1 MAGGLE
7 RLEFHDEGFQAMLK
21 SDEVAGVLNT
31 MAQNIC
37 DQANDNA
44 GRDDAFEW
52 SGYVGKTRARATV
65 RPASYFGARSEADD
79 KTLTSA
85 FGSYTHG

>member
-1 MAGGLE
+1 MLE
-7 RLEFHDEGFQAMLK
+7 RLEFHDEGFQEMLK
-21 SDEVAGVLNT
+21 SSEVASVLND
-31 MAQNIC
+31 MAQKIC

-52 SGYVGKTRARATV
+52 SGYVGRTRARATV
-65 RPASYFGARSEADD
+65 RPASFYGAKSEADN

>member
-1 MAGGLE
+1 MLE
-7 RLEFHDEGFQAMLK
+7 KLEFHAEGFQAMLK

-31 MAQNIC
+31 MAQSIC

-52 SGYVGKTRARATV
+52 SGYVGRTRARATV
-65 RPASYFGARSEADD
+65 RPASFYGAKSEADD

>member
-1 MAGGLE
+1 MSGLE
-7 RLEFHDEGFQAMLK
+7 KLEFNDEGFQAMLK
-21 SDEVAGVLNT
+21 SDEIAGVLNG
-31 MAQNIC
+31 MAQSIC

-65 RPASYFGARSEADD
+65 RPASFYGAKSEADD

>member
-1 MAGGLE
+1 MLE
-7 RLEFHDEGFQAMLK
+7 RLEFHDEGFQEMLK
-21 SDEVAGVLNT
+21 SSEVASVIND
-31 MAQNIC
+31 MAQKIC
-37 DQANDNA
+37 NQANDNA

-52 SGYVGKTRARATV
+52 SGYVGHTRARATV
-65 RPASYFGARSEADD
+65 RPASFYGAKSEADN

>member
-1 MAGGLE
+1 MLE
-7 RLEFHDEGFQAMLK
+7 KLEFHDEGFQAMLK

-31 MAQNIC
+31 MAQHIC

-65 RPASYFGARSEADD
+65 RPASYFGARSEAVD

>member
-1 MAGGLE
+1 MLE
-7 RLEFHDEGFQAMLK
+7 KLEFHEEGFQEMLK
-21 SDEVAGVLNT
+21 SDEVAGVLNDI
-31 MAQNIC
+31 AQKIC

-65 RPASYFGARSEADD
+65 RPASFYGAKSEADN

>member
-1 MAGGLE
+1 MLE
-7 RLEFHDEGFQAMLK
+7 RLEFHDEGFQEMLK
-21 SDEVAGVLNT
+21 SSEVASVLND
-31 MAQNIC
+31 MAQKIC

-65 RPASYFGARSEADD
+65 RPASFYGAKSEADN

>member
-1 MAGGLE
+1 MLE
-7 RLEFHDEGFQAMLK
+7 RLEFHDEGFQEMLK
-21 SDEVAGVLNT
+21 SDEVASVLND
-31 MAQNIC
+31 MAQKIC

-52 SGYVGKTRARATV
+52 SGYVGHTRARATV
-65 RPASYFGARSEADD
+65 RPASFYGAKSEADD

>member
-1 MAGGLE
+1 MLE
-7 RLEFHDEGFQAMLK
+7 KLEFHDEGFQAMLK

-31 MAQNIC
+31 MAQHIC

-52 SGYVGKTRARATV
+52 S
-65 RPASYFGARSEADD
+65 
-79 KTLTSA
+79 
-85 FGSYTHG
+85 

>member
-1 MAGGLE
+1 MLE

-21 SDEVAGVLNT
+21 SSEVAGVLND
-31 MAQNIC
+31 MAQKIC

-44 GRDDAFEW
+44 GHDDAFEW
-52 SGYVGKTRARATV
+52 SGYVGQTRARATV
-65 RPASYFGARSEADD
+65 RPANFYGAKSEADN

>member
-1 MAGGLE
+1 MLE
-7 RLEFHDEGFQAMLK
+7 RLEFNDEGFQAMLK
-21 SDEVAGVLNT
+21 SDEVASVLND
-31 MAQNIC
+31 MAQKIC

-44 GRDDAFEW
+44 GRDDAFKW

-65 RPASYFGARSEADD
+65 RPASFYGAKSEADD

>member
-1 MAGGLE
+1 MLE
-7 RLEFHDEGFQAMLK
+7 RLEFHDEGFQEMLK
-21 SDEVAGVLNT
+21 SDEVASVLND
-31 MAQNIC
+31 MAQKIC

-52 SGYVGKTRARATV
+52 SGYVGRTRARATV
-65 RPASYFGARSEADD
+65 RPASFYGAKSEADH

>member
-1 MAGGLE
+1 MLE
-7 RLEFHDEGFQAMLK
+7 KLEFHDEGFQAMLK
-21 SDEVAGVLNT
+21 SSEVAGVLND
-31 MAQNIC
+31 MAQKIC

-52 SGYVGKTRARATV
+52 SGYVGQARARATV
-65 RPASYFGARSEADD
+65 RPASYLGAKSEADS

>member
-1 MAGGLE
+1 MLE
-7 RLEFHDEGFQAMLK
+7 RLEFHDEGFQEMLK
-21 SDEVAGVLNT
+21 SSEVASVLND
-31 MAQNIC
+31 MAQKIC

-52 SGYVGKTRARATV
+52 SGYVGQTRSRATV
-65 RPASYFGARSEADD
+65 RPASFYGAKSEADN

>member
-7 RLEFHDEGFQAMLK
+7 RLEFHDEGFQDMLK
-21 SDEVAGVLNT
+21 SDEVVSVLND
-31 MAQNIC
+31 MAQKIC

-65 RPASYFGARSEADD
+65 RPSSYFGARSEAVD

-85 FGSYTHG
+85 FGSYIQ

>member
-1 MAGGLE
+1 MLE
-7 RLEFHDEGFQAMLK
+7 KLEFHDEGFQAMLK
-21 SDEVAGVLNT
+21 SDEVASVLNG
-31 MAQNIC
+31 MAQSIC

-44 GRDDAFEW
+44 GSDDAFEW
-52 SGYVGKTRARATV
+52 SGYVGQTRARATV
-65 RPASYFGARSEADD
+65 RPASFYGAKSEADY

>member
-1 MAGGLE
+1 MLE
-7 RLEFHDEGFQAMLK
+7 KLEFHAEGFQAMLK
-21 SDEVAGVLNT
+21 SSEVAEVLNA
-31 MAQNIC
+31 MAQSIC

-65 RPASYFGARSEADD
+65 RPASYFGARAEAKD
-79 KTLTSA
+79 KALTSA

>member
-1 MAGGLE
+1 MLE
-7 RLEFHDEGFQAMLK
+7 KLEFHDEGFQAMLK
-21 SDEVAGVLNT
+21 SDEVAGVLND
-31 MAQNIC
+31 MAQKIC

-44 GRDDAFEW
+44 GRGDAFEW
-52 SGYVGKTRARATV
+52 SGYVGQTRARATV
-65 RPASYFGARSEADD
+65 RPASFYGAKSEADN

>member
-1 MAGGLE
+1 MPGLE
-7 RLEFHDEGFQAMLK
+7 KLEFHDEGFQEMLK
-21 SDEVAGVLNT
+21 SDEVVGVLND
-31 MAQNIC
+31 MAQSIC

-65 RPASYFGARSEADD
+65 RPASYFGARSEAVD

>member
-1 MAGGLE
+1 MLE
-7 RLEFHDEGFQAMLK
+7 KLEFHDEGFQAMLK
-21 SDEVAGVLNT
+21 SDEVAGVLNA

-52 SGYVGKTRARATV
+52 SGYVGRTRARATV
-65 RPASYFGARSEADD
+65 RPASFYGAKSEADD

>member
-1 MAGGLE
+1 MLE

-21 SDEVAGVLNT
+21 SDEVASVLND
-31 MAQNIC
+31 MAQKIC

-52 SGYVGKTRARATV
+52 SGYVGRARARATV
-65 RPASYFGARSEADD
+65 RPASYFGARSEAVD

>member
-1 MAGGLE
+1 MIE
-7 RLEFHDEGFQAMLK
+7 KLEFHDEGFQAMLK
-21 SDEVAGVLNT
+21 SPEVASVLND
-31 MAQNIC
+31 MAQSIC

-44 GRDDAFEW
+44 GSDAAFEW

-65 RPASYFGARSEADD
+65 RPASFYGAKSEADD

>member
-1 MAGGLE
+1 MLDK
-7 RLEFHDEGFQAMLK
+7 LEFHDEGFQAMLK
-21 SDEVAGVLNT
+21 SDEVAGVLND
-31 MAQNIC
+31 MAQKIC

-52 SGYVGKTRARATV
+52 SGYVGRTRARATV
-65 RPASYFGARSEADD
+65 RPASFYGAKSEADN

>member
-1 MAGGLE
+1 MLE
-7 RLEFHDEGFQAMLK
+7 RLEFHDEGFQEMLK
-21 SDEVAGVLNT
+21 SSEVASVLND
-31 MAQNIC
+31 MAQKIC

-65 RPASYFGARSEADD
+65 RPASFYGAKSEADD

-85 FGSYTHG
+85 FGSYIHG

>member
-1 MAGGLE
+1 MLE
-7 RLEFHDEGFQAMLK
+7 KLEFHDEGFQDMLK
-21 SDEVAGVLNT
+21 SDEVASVLNS
-31 MAQNIC
+31 MAQKIC

-65 RPASYFGARSEADD
+65 RPASYFGAMAEAND
-79 KTLTSA
+79 KALTSA
-85 FGSYTHG
+85 FGSYTQ

>member
-1 MAGGLE
+1 MLE
-7 RLEFHDEGFQAMLK
+7 RLEFNDEGFQAMLK
-21 SDEVAGVLNT
+21 SDEVASILND
-31 MAQNIC
+31 MAQKIC

-65 RPASYFGARSEADD
+65 RPASFYGAKSEADN